1 MTCTVWK
8 TVNIALEK
16 KIGLVSQFSKIAGY
30 KLNLLSIHS
39 CFSLLPTNNYLAER
53 NYKVILKVATV
64 IKYLRLTLMK

>member
-1 MTCTVWK
+1 MTCSVWK
-8 TVNIALEK
+8 TANIALEK

-53 NYKVILKVATV
+53 N
-64 IKYLRLTLMK
+64 